1 MKNPLRAT
9 LGLAALLAGCG
20 QSQSDTT
27 PERAAKNASME
38 APMSASAP
46 PPSEEST
53 KQDEATADV
62 TGSAKP
68 QPMPIAVPSARLL
81 IYHAELRLKVQN
93 PSRASASLDS
103 LVQRHGG
110 YVSGAT
116 ETREEGEWRQAMTI
130 RVLPSHFRP
139 LMAAL
144 RGVGTIENKK
154 LTTDDV
160 TAEHADV
167 AARLRTKRAVEQR
180 YVALLDRARKISEIL
195 EIESKIGEVREEIES
210 TESRLKTLNDEVG
223 YSTISVTCYQPL
235 PQDVPDAPIVSF
247 GSRFVESFYTGW
259 TLITSFL
266 IGVVAIWP
274 FLLLG
279 GATWWGVRRWRH
291 RRASKQVLPE

>member
-1 MKNPLRAT
+1 MKNTLRAA
-9 LGLAALLAGCG
+9 LGLAVLLAGCG
-20 QSQSDTT
+20 QSQSNNA
-27 PERAAKNASME
+27 PERAAQKE
-38 APMSASAP
+38 LVDAPAPESASA
-46 PPSEEST
+46 EESAD
-53 KQDEATADV
+53 QEEVTADV
-62 TGSAKP
+62 TGSARP
-68 QPMPIAVPSARLL
+68 QPATSAAAPAAVPAARLL
-81 IYHAELRLKVQN
+81 VYHADLRLKVQ
-93 PSRASASLDS
+93 SLARASASLDS

-116 ETREEGEWRQAMTI
+116 ETREETEWHQAMTI

-144 RGVGTIENKK
+144 RGVGTVENKK

-180 YVALLDRARKISEIL
+180 YVALLDRAKKISEIL

-259 TLITSFL
+259 TLLTGL
-266 IGVVAIWP
+266 LLGVMAVWP

-279 GATWWGVRRWRH
+279 GATWWGLRRWRR
-291 RRASKQVLPE
+291 RRATA